1 VYVASKSQGYI
12 TQTALRTAFGLS
24 SSGGELAL
32 VVAKGGTDLGVTSS
46 FLLPMVGTMT
56 IITTFITPYLIKMG
70 WKFVDDGGNLQ
81 GRFSIRLKRN
91 KK

>member
-1 VYVASKSQGYI
+1 M
-12 TQTALRTAFGLS
+12 
-24 SSGGELAL
+24 
-32 VVAKGGTDLGVTSS
+32 GVTSS

-70 WKFVDDGGNLQ
+70 WKLGDVVDSSG
-81 GRFSIRLKRN
+81 GRFSITLRKD